1 MIRLQDI
8 DINLLLVFQ
17 LLYEERKTTTAAER
31 LGVNQS
37 SVSHALRRLRGIF
50 DDPLFERTARGLQ
63 PTPLGGRIG
72 ESMGYALSTLQD
84 SINVSDTFAPATSER
99 TFTLSMTD
107 IGEIHFLPQVIP
119 RLAEIAPGI
128 KLSTVRD
135 RAINLTEQMETGHV
149 DLALGLLPQL
159 GAAFFQR
166 RLFSQKY
173 VCLMRE
179 DHPLARGEF
188 DLDAFARARHAVVVA
203 QGTGH
208 GRVEELLAR
217 SGIPRVVRLRLPHFV
232 AVPYIVSESDLVVT
246 VTEKLAERTAKRFG
260 LVIRPHPVD
269 LPEIQINIFW
279 HRRFHHD
286 AGNKWL
292 RRLIFEMFGEGA
304 GQSQPRRPPA

>member
-1 MIRLQDI
+1 MIRLQDL
-8 DINLLLVFQ
+8 DINLLVVFQ
-17 LLYEERKTTTAAER
+17 LLYEERKTTAVAER

-37 SVSHALRRLRGIF
+37 SVSHALRRLRDVF

-63 PTPLGGRIG
+63 PTPFAGRIG
-72 ESMGYALSTLQD
+72 ESIGYALTTLQD
-84 SINVSDTFAPATSER
+84 SINVSDTFEPSTSER

-107 IGEIHFLPQVIP
+107 IGEIYFLPKLIP
-119 RLAEIAPGI
+119 YLAAVAPGL

-135 RAINLTEQMETGHV
+135 RAINLREQMETGHV

-179 DHPLARGEF
+179 GHPLARSEF
-188 DLDAFARARHAVVVA
+188 NLDAFSRARHAVVVA

-208 GRVEELLAR
+208 QRTEELLAR
-217 SGIPRVVRLRLPHFV
+217 SGIARIVRLRLPHFV
-232 AVPYIVSESDLVVT
+232 AVPYIVSASDLVVT
-246 VTEKLAERTAKRFG
+246 VTEKLAERAAERFG
-260 LVIRPHPVD
+260 LMIRSHPVD
-269 LPEIQINIFW
+269 LPEIQINLFW

-286 AGNKWL
+286 AGNRWL
-292 RRLIFEMFGEGA
+292 RRTIFDMFSEGTDP
-304 GQSQPRRPPA
+304 SLPRGRPT

>member
-1 MIRLQDI
+1 MVRLQDI
-8 DINLLLVFQ
+8 DINLLVVFQ
-17 LLYEERKTTTAAER
+17 LLYEERKTTAVAER
-31 LGVNQS
+31 LGINQS
-37 SVSHALRRLRGIF
+37 SVSHALRRLRRIF

-63 PTPLGGRIG
+63 PTPFGSRIG
-72 ESMGYALSTLQD
+72 ESVGYALSTLQNA
-84 SINVSDTFAPATSER
+84 INVSDTFDPATSER

-135 RAINLTEQMETGHV
+135 RAINLREQMETGHV

-159 GAAFFQR
+159 GSAFFQQ

-188 DLDAFARARHAVVVA
+188 DLDAFSKARHAVIVA

-217 SGIPRVVRLRLPHFV
+217 SGIPRAVHLRLPHFV

-260 LVIRPHPVD
+260 LVTRPHPIE
-269 LPEIQINIFW
+269 LPEIQINVFW
-279 HRRFHHD
+279 HRRFHYD

-292 RRLIFEMFGEGA
+292 RRLFFDMF
-304 GQSQPRRPPA
+304 SDSSVDRP